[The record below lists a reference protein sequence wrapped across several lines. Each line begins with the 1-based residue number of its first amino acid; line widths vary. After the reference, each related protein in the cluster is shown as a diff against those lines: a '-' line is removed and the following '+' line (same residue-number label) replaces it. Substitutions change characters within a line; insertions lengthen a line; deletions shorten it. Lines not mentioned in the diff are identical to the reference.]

1 MRKYD
6 ETKWL
11 NGQGEQIISGSKSDD
26 DFEDQLEM
34 WFTQSTH
41 SNP

>member
-11 NGQGEQIISGSKSDD
+11 NGCGEQIISGSKSDE
-26 DFEDQLEM
+26 DFEDQLQK
-34 WFTQSTH
+34 WFIKSATST
-41 SNP
+41 P

>member
-11 NGQGEQIISGSKSDD
+11 NGQGEQIISGSLSDD
-26 DFEDQLEM
+26 DFEDQLEK
-34 WFTQSTH
+34 WFAISTTT
-41 SNP
+41 NP

>member
-11 NGQGEQIISGSKSDD
+11 NGQGEQLISGSLSDE
-26 DFEDQLEM
+26 DFEDQLEK
-34 WFTQSTH
+34 WFITSTT
-41 SNP
+41 STP

>member
-11 NGQGEQIISGSKSDD
+11 NGQGEQLISGSLSDE
-26 DFEDQLEM
+26 DFEDQLEK
-34 WFTQSTH
+34 WFIKSTT